1 MRKFLTGLNHVLEQV
16 DEIGF
21 LKDLCLAKGLV
32 GKLFAATVVMFS
44 QTCGSIGSE
53 LGHTGVFAVSLGL
66 RRAAFDTRDV
76 SIGNGNFL
84 AVVGGV
90 LAALGVVGE
99 PFRVDDQR
107 SIGGIGQ
114 RTGDGFGCK

>member
-1 MRKFLTGLNHVLEQV
+1 MREHLAGLNHVLEQV
-16 DEIGF
+16 DEVGF
-21 LKDLCLAKGLV
+21 LKDLCLAKGLA
-32 GKLFAATVVMFS
+32 GKLFTATVVMFS
-44 QTCGSIGSE
+44 QTGGSVGSE
-53 LGHTGVFAVSLGL
+53 LGHAGVFAISLGL
-66 RRAAFDTRDV
+66 RRAALDTRDA

-90 LAALGVVGE
+90 QAALGVVGE

-114 RTGDGFGCK
+114 RTGDGFRCK